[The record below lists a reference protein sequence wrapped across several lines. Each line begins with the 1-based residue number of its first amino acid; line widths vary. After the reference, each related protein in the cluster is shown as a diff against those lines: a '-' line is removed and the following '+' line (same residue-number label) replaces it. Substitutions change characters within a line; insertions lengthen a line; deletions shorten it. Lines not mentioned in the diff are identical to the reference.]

1 MSKKIFIT
9 GGAGYVGSK
18 LVPDLLA
25 LGYKVTVY
33 DIMYFTDSFL
43 PKNNKN
49 LSIIKGDIR
58 DVQKLLT
65 SSKDH
70 DIFIHLACI
79 SNDIT
84 FELDEKVSKSINFDC
99 FEPMV
104 LAAKKN
110 KIKRFIYASTSSVY
124 GLATKPEVK
133 EDHPLVPITLYNKF
147 KGLCEPILLKHASED
162 FETVIFRPATV
173 CGYAPR
179 QRFDLTINILTNFA
193 INKNFIKIFGGEQL
207 RPNIHI
213 QDYCD
218 AVKMFMTAPKDKID
232 KQIFNLG
239 YQNLSITKISE
250 IVQKVIKNKFDTKN
264 IEIKKLP
271 SNDPRSY
278 HINSGKIEEVLGFK
292 PRKTIENAIEDLCD
306 AFENNLYEDTFN
318 NDIYHNISR
327 LKKLGIK

>member
-1 MSKKIFIT
+1 M
-9 GGAGYVGSK
+9 
-18 LVPDLLA
+18 
-25 LGYKVTVY
+25 
-33 DIMYFTDSFL
+33 
-43 PKNNKN
+43 
-49 LSIIKGDIR
+49 
-58 DVQKLLT
+58 
-65 SSKDH
+65 
-70 DIFIHLACI
+70 
-79 SNDIT
+79 
-84 FELDEKVSKSINFDC
+84 
-99 FEPMV
+99 
-104 LAAKKN
+104 
-110 KIKRFIYASTSSVY
+110 
-124 GLATKPEVK
+124 ATKPEVK

-250 IVQKVIKNKFDTKN
+250 IVQKVIKNKFDKKN

-292 PRKTIENAIEDLCD
+292 QE
-306 AFENNLYEDTFN
+306 
-318 NDIYHNISR
+318 
-327 LKKLGIK
+327 KL